1 MRLLFLLCASLS
13 AFARADLQ
21 GEANACIALRSRL
34 QVTGTHVLTEP
45 LRITDPN
52 NLENT
57 QLVIEGTGASCQIE
71 GWIEGPLVILDN
83 PRRCEMRSLNIVNH
97 VGDGVLV
104 KAFPTPG
111 HVGSAGNN
119 SFYNVCVQAKGFAWK
134 VEATDG
140 SDFSA
145 SSWFNCDVSSG
156 EVGFKFVGSNNL
168 NPHFFNV
175 TGSFL
180 GLMYDFSE
188 GGACHNIVG
197 GGPSH
202 CAVGILSNYEGTVSS
217 WVVEDSGIALKLTA
231 GVGAYYDF
239 GVTHVRST
247 KTLVESASNGKL
259 TVSCLAVFDNPR
271 ITMTGDAGYLNLSR
285 NAAFVK
291 VSKPSGSKLTVEKS
305 MVGFVPV
312 K

>member
-1 MRLLFLLCASLS
+1 MTLQEQIDQAIASKTK
-13 AFARADLQ
+13 LQ
-21 GEANACIALRSRL
+21 IS
-34 QVTGTHVLTEP
+34 GTHVLAEP
-45 LRITDPN
+45 LRITDPSN
-52 NLENT
+52 PENT

-71 GWIEGPLVILDN
+71 GWIEGPLVIVDN
-83 PRRCEMRSLNIVNH
+83 PRRCVIRDVNIVNH

-104 KAFPTPG
+104 KSFPTPG

-119 SFYNVCVQAKGFAWK
+119 SFYNVTVQAKGFAWK

-145 SSWFNCDVSSG
+145 SSWFNCDGASG
-156 EVGFKFVGSNNL
+156 ETGWKFIGSNNL
-168 NPHFFNV
+168 NPHFFNC

-180 GLMYDFSE
+180 GTMFDFSQ

-217 WVVEDSGIALKLTA
+217 WVVEDSGIALKLTS

-239 GVTHVRST
+239 GVTHIRST

-271 ITMTGDAGYLNLSR
+271 VTMTGDSGYLNLSR

-291 VSKPSGSKLTVEKS
+291 VSKPSGSKLVVEKTF
-305 MVGFVPV
+305 VGFVPV
-312 K
+312 R